1 MSTDSNSSK
10 NKFSVSLVLGSG
22 GARGMAHIGVIHW
35 LEEHG
40 FNIESISGSSIGALV
55 GGTHAANKL
64 DIFENWVRA
73 LDTVDII
80 NLLDVSW
87 HKGGF
92 VKGDKI
98 IATLTELIGDQQI
111 ENLPVKYTAVATDIK
126 NEKEVWINNGPL
138 FDAIRASIS
147 LPLFFSPVKRH
158 GVELIDGGI
167 LNPVPIGPTLSDSTD
182 LTIAVNLGGKP
193 EAKHVLTNTDNN
205 LKQNRAESED
215 LSPLSNQITEF
226 FNRLIDKND
235 DDIEPDSN
243 MYEVVDGAFD
253 TMQSAIASQKL
264 AAYPPDHLIT
274 ISRNNCG
281 ILDFRSASRLIDHG
295 YEKAQSTLGHLLLD
309 N

>member
-1 MSTDSNSSK
+1 MSTETNSSK
-10 NKFSVSLVLGSG
+10 NKYSVSLVLGSG

-40 FNIESISGSSIGALV
+40 FNVKSISGSSIGALV

-64 DIFENWVRA
+64 GIFENWIRA

-80 NLLDVSW
+80 SLLDVSW

-98 IATLTELIGDQQI
+98 IDTMNELIGDQQI
-111 ENLPVKYTAVATDIK
+111 EDLPLKYTAVATDIK

-158 GVELIDGGI
+158 GLELIDGGI

-193 EAKHVLTNTDNN
+193 EAESVQTNADSDY
-205 LKQNRAESED
+205 R
-215 LSPLSNQITEF
+215 F
-226 FNRLIDKND
+226 FQ
-235 DDIEPDSN
+235 
-243 MYEVVDGAFD
+243 YA
-253 TMQSAIASQKL
+253 
-264 AAYPPDHLIT
+264 H
-274 ISRNNCG
+274 
-281 ILDFRSASRLIDHG
+281 
-295 YEKAQSTLGHLLLD
+295 
-309 N
+309 

>member
-1 MSTDSNSSK
+1 MSTENSSSK
-10 NKFSVSLVLGSG
+10 NEFSVSLVLGSG

-80 NLLDVSW
+80 SLLDVSW

-98 IATLTELIGDQQI
+98 IDTMTELIGDQQI
-111 ENLPVKYTAVATDIK
+111 EDLQLKYTAVATDIN
-126 NEKEVWINNGPL
+126 NEKEVWINSGPL

-158 GVELIDGGI
+158 GLELIDGGI

-193 EAKHVLTNTDNN
+193 D
-205 LKQNRAESED
+205 AESIHTNADNQTKKIQVEPQD
-215 LSPLSNQITEF
+215 LSSLSTQITDF
-226 FNRLIDKND
+226 FN
-235 DDIEPDSN
+235 
-243 MYEVVDGAFD
+243 
-253 TMQSAIASQKL
+253 
-264 AAYPPDHLIT
+264 T
-274 ISRNNCG
+274 IV
-281 ILDFRSASRLIDHG
+281 L
-295 YEKAQSTLGHLLLD
+295 STPCKVL
-309 N
+309 